1 MTMGAERAHVE
12 SGILI
17 TDGIDYRELGR
28 QTARMAIRILKE
40 KANPAEMAVETLD
53 NTELVINQMTKDLLG
68 IEIPED
74 VLNRATIVE

>member
-1 MTMGAERAHVE
+1 
-12 SGILI
+12 
-17 TDGIDYRELGR
+17 
-28 QTARMAIRILKE
+28 
-40 KANPAEMAVETLD
+40 MAVETLD